1 MKRAFE
7 AKAQI
12 ATRHATSMWL
22 VMLTALVLGLG
33 ALAAQAP
40 AAGAQESDGDPSG
53 VGQAEPSQSE
63 DNGDS
68 APSDEPAPRV
78 TPRTH
83 SRTAASPREPR

>member
-7 AKAQI
+7 AQAQI

-40 AAGAQESDGDPSG
+40 AAGAQG
-53 VGQAEPSQSE
+53 VRRGSLRRRAGRAEP
-63 DNGDS
+63 
-68 APSDEPAPRV
+68 V
-78 TPRTH
+78 
-83 SRTAASPREPR
+83 